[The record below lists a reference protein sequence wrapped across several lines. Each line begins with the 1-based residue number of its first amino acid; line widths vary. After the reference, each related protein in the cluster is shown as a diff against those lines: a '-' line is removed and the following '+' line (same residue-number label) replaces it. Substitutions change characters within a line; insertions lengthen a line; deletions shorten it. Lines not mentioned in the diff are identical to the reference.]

1 MLSGFRGYV
10 ISRNILE
17 CKKLI
22 RDFVKEVV
30 VYKDRIEVTFNMVF
44 SLLKNRKGG
53 VEVMSSINRYDLFA
67 RYSDSFYIAV
77 S

>member
-44 SLLKNRKGG
+44 SLLKNRKGDI
-53 VEVMSSINRYDLFA
+53 EVASNIKRYDLLE
-67 RYSDSFYIAV
+67 RYSDGFYINTF
-77 S
+77 